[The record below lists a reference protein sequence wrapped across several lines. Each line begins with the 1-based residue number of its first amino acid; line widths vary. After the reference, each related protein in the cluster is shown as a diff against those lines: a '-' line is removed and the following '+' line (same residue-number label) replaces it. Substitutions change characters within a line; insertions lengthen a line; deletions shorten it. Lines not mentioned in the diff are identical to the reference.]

1 MKALA
6 GAFNQEKGPYSV
18 KTNCKID
25 GLFYGTSLNL
35 RVQPGCRVLNLLDQ
49 AGHVLEEEVVKV
61 LLLHVLE
68 LEHGL
73 AGGLGGHG
81 DGAAEVSLCC
91 VTEAATVC
99 PTLTL
104 ASVPGQY
111 ELTRGCNNTS

>member
-1 MKALA
+1 MKSWL
-6 GAFNQEKGPYSV
+6 
-18 KTNCKID
+18 KTSLTC
-25 GLFYGTSLNL
+25 LNL

-111 ELTRGCNNTS
+111 ELTRGGDTRLYIAPISERS

>member
-1 MKALA
+1 MVNKPDVSDVRKLKSIVVASDIA
-6 GAFNQEKGPYSV
+6 S
-18 KTNCKID
+18 C
-25 GLFYGTSLNL
+25 LNL
-35 RVQPGCRVLNLLDQ
+35 RVQSGCRVLNLLDQ